1 MTPAHHAAQ
10 LWPDAHARVIQS
22 ALLDRLTRMAY
33 DAPEARLYC
42 AIIASAAEDIAT
54 HEDHHPLYEAAMEYL
69 DGVRLAEHCE
79 RAGLCI
85 HYTRRAV
92 LGAGMVVGEVRRA
105 TQRQESLPL

>member
-1 MTPAHHAAQ
+1 MTPAHQAAQ

-79 RAGLCI
+79 RAGLCV
-85 HYTRRAV
+85 YYARRAV

-105 TQRQESLPL
+105 AQRQESLPL